1 MKGEETLQSSGFV
14 QLRQVLTVNAGDEGA
29 IEEPFRVGAPAVTDH
44 HLDGGEA
51 AFACGSK
58 SAAAV
63 DDNVSGVRLEVG
75 FTFRVGPD
83 TGVAVHDHDRLL
95 VPVGLKAA
103 GKIGEVS
110 ETRAGIGAR
119 S

>member
-1 MKGEETLQSSGFV
+1 MD
-14 QLRQVLTVNAGDEGA
+14 AGDEGA
-29 IEEPFRVGAPAVTDH
+29 IEEPFRVGAPAVADH

-51 AFACGSK
+51 GVACGGK

-75 FTFRVGPD
+75 FTLRVDLD

-110 ETRAGIGAR
+110 QTRAGIGAR